1 MGDFGRFLIDC
12 LAYIWPFRIVR
23 EWERGGYMV
32 MGKWRREVGPGCYVV
47 VPFFMDVHEISVA
60 EAICGTPRLDITLKD
75 RSTLSFSASATVQ
88 VVNVTKAVLSVDEY
102 KETIRELLAA
112 VLAEKLAEVDA
123 ERLAPDKRGRLMAD
137 LRRWVAEAAEPYGVD
152 VKRVVF
158 TSFLQNA
165 KAHRLI
171 IDQSSPVQW

>member
-1 MGDFGRFLIDC
+1 MGEAFAQIVEFIKML
-12 LAYIWPFRIVR
+12 WPLRIVR
-23 EWERGGYMV
+23 QWERAGFMV
-32 MGKWRREVGPGCYVV
+32 CGKWKREVGPGLYCVL
-47 VPFFMDVHEISVA
+47 PWFMDVHEISVA

-88 VVNVTKAVLSVDEY
+88 VVDVSKAVVGVDEY

-112 VLAEKLAEVDA
+112 VLAERLADVDA
-123 ERLAPDKRGRLMAD
+123 ERLAPDKRGRLMSD
-137 LRRWVAEAAEPYGVD
+137 LRKWVADAAEPYGVE

-171 IDQSSPVQW
+171 IDQASPAQW